1 MRDKVLEQHGYA
13 AERPARQFA
22 AGCVTR
28 FVEQRG
34 DEHAELRV
42 ERLKARDCGV
52 DELLRLDLLACDEI
66 GLGGRVEVGIEVR
79 RHAADATASALGMPV

>member
-13 AERPARQFA
+13 AERPAWQFA
-22 AGCVTR
+22 AGGGTR

-42 ERLKARDCGV
+42 ERLKARDCRV
-52 DELLRLDLLACDEI
+52 DEFLRLDLLACDEV
-66 GLGGRVEVGIEVR
+66 GLGGRVEAGVGIR
-79 RHAADATASALGMPV
+79 RHAADATAPALGMPA